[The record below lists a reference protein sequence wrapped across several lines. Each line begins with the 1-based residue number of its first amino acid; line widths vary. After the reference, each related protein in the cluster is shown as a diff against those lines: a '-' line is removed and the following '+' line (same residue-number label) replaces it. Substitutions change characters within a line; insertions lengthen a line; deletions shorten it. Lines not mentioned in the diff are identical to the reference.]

1 MVARKYAAQIHSSV
15 TVSQATSEASRPNV
29 LLAPGRVLVLVD
41 VISEKG
47 PRPSSAS
54 RYFKLTLRAELN
66 RRYHRDRRYPR
77 SGRSLA
83 PKQERRR

>member
-1 MVARKYAAQIHSSV
+1 MVARKYAAQIHKSV

-47 PRPSSAS
+47 RPSSAS

-66 RRYHRDRRYPR
+66 RRDRRYPR